1 MPTLPE
7 QLHKLCHTKCFSL
20 VDVREGFLHVPLDEE
35 SSLMTTM
42 HTSYGRC
49 QWLRLP
55 FGISSGPEEFQKRL
69 MAALEGLDGVLCIA
83 DDILVFGEG
92 TTYQEAEQDHDRC
105 LAALM
110 ERCSKKT

>member
-1 MPTLPE
+1 
-7 QLHKLCHTKCFSL
+7 
-20 VDVREGFLHVPLDEE
+20 
-35 SSLMTTM
+35 
-42 HTSYGRC
+42 
-49 QWLRLP
+49 
-55 FGISSGPEEFQKRL
+55 

-92 TTYQEAEQDHDRC
+92 TTYQEAEQDHDCC